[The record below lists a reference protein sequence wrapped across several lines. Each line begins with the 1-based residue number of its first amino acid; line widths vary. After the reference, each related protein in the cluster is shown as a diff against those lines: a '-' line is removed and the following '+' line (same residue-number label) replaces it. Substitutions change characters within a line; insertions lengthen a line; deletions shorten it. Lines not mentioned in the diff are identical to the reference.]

1 MPSAAIA
8 GPHGAGCATA
18 ASGRVRCR
26 SPAGPRLHRPG
37 AGGLL
42 GLSSAAAPRSSSS
55 HGSLHEHICVS
66 FLLAAATL
74 ALASC
79 GGGGSS
85 GGDTLTVAATAVPH
99 AEILEVVEPLLA
111 KDGVKLDVR
120 VFNDYV
126 QPNDQ
131 VVQKQ
136 IDVNYFQ
143 TEPYLDAYNRDRKS
157 QLVTV
162 VGVHIEPFGAYSRR
176 FKSLADLPSGAD
188 VVIPN
193 DPSNNS
199 RALILLDKAG
209 VIKLKDPSNALSS
222 QRDIV
227 DNPKQLKFRELDSAM
242 LPRVLDQVDLA
253 LINTNYALDAG
264 LNPTRDALAIES
276 KDSPYVNFLV
286 ARADN
291 KDDPRVQ
298 KLAKALTSP
307 EVKAFIEQKYKGA
320 VLPAF

>member
-1 MPSAAIA
+1 MKK
-8 GPHGAGCATA
+8 
-18 ASGRVRCR
+18 
-26 SPAGPRLHRPG
+26 
-37 AGGLL
+37 
-42 GLSSAAAPRSSSS
+42 
-55 HGSLHEHICVS
+55 
-66 FLLAAATL
+66 LLALPLIAVALALSACGKPASDDATL
-74 ALASC
+74 V
-79 GGGGSS
+79 
-85 GGDTLTVAATAVPH
+85 VAATAVPH
-99 AEILEVVEPLLA
+99 AEILDVVKPLMA
-111 KDGVKLDVR
+111 KEGVKLDVR

-131 VVQKQ
+131 LVQKQ
-136 IDVNYFQ
+136 VDVNYFQ
-143 TEPYLDAYNRDRKS
+143 TEPYLDTYNRDRKTD
-157 QLVTV
+157 LVTV
-162 VGVHIEPFGAYSRR
+162 TGVHIEPFGAYSH
-176 FKSLADLPSGAD
+176 KVKALADLPTGAD

-209 VIKLKDPSNALSS
+209 VIKLKDPSNALST

-227 DNPKQLKFRELDSAM
+227 ENPKQLKFRELDSAM

-264 LNPTRDALAIES
+264 LNPTKDALAIES
-276 KDSPYVNFLV
+276 SDSPYVNFLV
-286 ARADN
+286 ARTDN
-291 KDDPRVQ
+291 KDDARVQ

>member
-1 MPSAAIA
+1 MKN
-8 GPHGAGCATA
+8 
-18 ASGRVRCR
+18 
-26 SPAGPRLHRPG
+26 LLLRP
-37 AGGLL
+37 L
-42 GLSSAAAPRSSSS
+42 
-55 HGSLHEHICVS
+55 
-66 FLLAAATL
+66 LLAATF
-74 ALASC
+74 ALAAC
-79 GGGGSS
+79 GRS
-85 GGDTLTVAATAVPH
+85 GGDAGGDRLTVAATAVPH
-99 AEILEVVEPLLA
+99 AEILEVVKPLLA
-111 KDGVKLDVR
+111 KEGVQLDVR

-131 VVQKQ
+131 VAQKQ

-143 TEPYLDAYNRDRKS
+143 TEPYLDAYNRDRGS
-157 QLVTV
+157 QLVTI
-162 VGVHIEPFGAYSRR
+162 VGVHIEPFGAYSKR
-176 FKSLADLPSGAD
+176 FKSLDALPQGAE
-188 VVIPN
+188 VAIPN

-209 VIKLKDPSNALSS
+209 VIKLKDPSNALST

-227 DNPKQLKFRELDSAM
+227 ENPRQLKFRELDSAM

-253 LINTNYALDAG
+253 MINTNYALDAG
-264 LNPTRDALAIES
+264 LNPTQDALVIES

-286 ARADN
+286 GRPDN

-298 KLAKALTSP
+298 KLAKALTSA

>member
-1 MPSAAIA
+1 MKTS
-8 GPHGAGCATA
+8 
-18 ASGRVRCR
+18 
-26 SPAGPRLHRPG
+26 LFRP
-37 AGGLL
+37 LL
-42 GLSSAAAPRSSSS
+42 VAAA
-55 HGSLHEHICVS
+55 
-66 FLLAAATL
+66 AL
-74 ALASC
+74 ALSAC
-79 GGGGSS
+79 GKPAADESR
-85 GGDTLTVAATAVPH
+85 LVVAATAVPH
-99 AEILEVVEPLLA
+99 AEILEVVKPLLA
-111 KDGVKLDVR
+111 KEGVTLDVR

-131 VVQKQ
+131 LVQKQ
-136 IDVNYFQ
+136 VDANYFQ
-143 TEPYLDAYNRDRKS
+143 TEPYLDAYNRDRKTT
-157 QLVTV
+157 LVTV
-162 VGVHIEPFGAYSRR
+162 AGVHIEPFGAYSHRV
-176 FKSLADLPSGAD
+176 KSLDELADGAD

-209 VIKLKDPSNALSS
+209 VIKLKDPSNALST

-227 DNPKQLKFRELDSAM
+227 ENPKQLKFRELDSAM

-276 KDSPYVNFLV
+276 SDSPYVNFLV
-286 ARADN
+286 SRADN
-291 KDDPRVQ
+291 KDDARVQ
-298 KLAKALTSP
+298 KLAHALTSP